1 MADKNKSVQNEFNED
16 GALIALTDENG
27 KEVVFEI
34 LGVVD
39 YDNDEF
45 AVLIDSIKLIIGVV
59 ILSAASA
66 LSPIPL
72 PITTASVIK
81 YTDATTALPIDGKRY
96 LKYKFF
102 TLSFNK
108 STMTSIQ
115 KTCQQSDKNRLLASQ
130 NQYIFNY

>member
-45 AVLIDSIKLIIGVV
+45 AVLMMKTKN
-59 ILSAASA
+59 LSA
-66 LSPIPL
+66 LR
-72 PITTASVIK
+72 TK
-81 YTDATTALPIDGKRY
+81 
-96 LKYKFF
+96 
-102 TLSFNK
+102 SF
-108 STMTSIQ
+108 
-115 KTCQQSDKNRLLASQ
+115 
-130 NQYIFNY
+130 